1 MTLFQ
6 KLRNKIVCNKHILIS
21 NFLTQEFN
29 VAQAG
34 LVLHSLLL
42 SPPNAEGIR
51 VHCHIWLYDCLLCV
65 FECVFSVILTYFPRH
80 SVCSLSVCIY
90 SNKSSL
96 WKAVSLKKAK
106 WEFNLCVCKNNRWI
120 HILETMSPQ
129 SLALSILLYPLYTT
143 VVILKIGA
151 TPSIWG
157 KSLWVGFY
165 IVTLN

>member
-34 LVLHSLLL
+34 LVLHCLLL

-51 VHCHIWLYDCLLCV
+51 VHRHIWLCDCLLCV
-65 FECVFSVILTYFPRH
+65 LECVFSVILTYFPRH

-129 SLALSILLYPLYTT
+129 SF
-143 VVILKIGA
+143 
-151 TPSIWG
+151 
-157 KSLWVGFY
+157 SLNSF
-165 IVTLN
+165 ISTLRNCGNLEDRGHTFNLR